1 MKHFSRTR
9 GLRLTP
15 AIACGVVLV
24 WVVAGLAGRVS
35 AQPITNVIPTAAR
48 PLPLSAVRLTGGPL
62 KNAQDLDAKYLLAL
76 EPDRMLAGYRLR
88 AGLEPK
94 AKGYGGWDS
103 VEGKQLTGHIGGHY
117 LSAVSLMYA
126 ATGDPRFKER
136 ADYMVKELKE
146 VQDKHGDGYLGAL
159 ANGKERFAEVAQGN
173 IRSGGFDLNGLWS
186 PWYVLHKTYAGLRDA
201 WRFTGNRTALE
212 LEIKYAA
219 WAEGILSKLDDAQVQ
234 RMLNTE
240 FGGMNE
246 IFADLYADTGDQR
259 WLDLSYRFEHRSFT
273 EPLKRHQDNLA
284 GKHGNTQVPK
294 MLGSLSRFGYVGDP
308 GDGFAAGFF
317 WDRVVDHHSY
327 ATGGHGKDEYF
338 GEPDRL
344 NDRVD
349 GRTAETCNV
358 YNLLK
363 MSRALFALRPD
374 AHYADFHERALF
386 NHILASLDPQDG
398 WACYMVPVG
407 RGVQHEYERNMLD
420 GGFTCCTGSSME
432 SHALHGDGLYYES
445 GDKLWVTVYAPS
457 TANWQAAGVKLAME
471 TDFPEGESATL
482 KLTVAAPKEF
492 TLALRRPYWVGT
504 NFSVSVNG
512 EPVAPALLAAPR
524 GDAPG
529 RRGSPA
535 APAKT
540 GSFVELKR
548 TWKTGDE
555 VSIKL
560 PKTLRLEPLPDNP
573 RRVAILWGP
582 LVLAGDLGPEERR
595 RGRGGAPDDV
605 PVFVAAERPVAEWLK
620 PLPDKA
626 GCFRTDGVGK
636 ERDVDFVPFYRLHRR
651 TYAVYWDL
659 FTPAEWTQHAAQ
671 LAAERE
677 QQRQL
682 EAATIG
688 YAQPGEMQAERDAN
702 MQGEDTEPVRIQ
714 SRPGR
719 RGTKWF
725 SFDLPV
731 DATKPMTLVVTYN
744 HDEWQERTFEILVDG
759 TRVGEQTIERRG
771 PMKFFDVEYPV
782 PAELV
787 KGKQKVTVKFQAT
800 KGNEIGAVFG
810 IRMIRAA
817 AAAPPQ
823 SSATEAVRPVPGEVR
838 ERFKLSP
845 FYQKHV
851 GVAGLPIVGSTNV
864 SDFALLEAAWIVR
877 HMLDGR
883 EGILRAMASNNVR
896 LAVMAGN
903 EYTTDIPEHSDLKS
917 AVYWDRRA
925 RGLGA
930 TDARPAV
937 SCAEE
942 NLLGYPG
949 DPYSTE
955 NILIHEFAHAI
966 HEMGLSQTDPTFDA
980 RLKAAF
986 QDATKRGLWKGTYAG
1001 SNRAEYWAEGVQDWF
1016 DNNRQNDA
1024 LHNHINTRAELKEY
1038 DPALAKLCAEVFGDR
1053 EWRYQKPAERDAA
1066 GRVHLAGFDA
1076 AKAPRFVWREA
1087 PITPQP
1093 RVLLQTALGDIEVE
1107 LDAGKAPATTK
1118 NFLRY
1123 ALAGFYS
1130 DGVFHRTV
1138 TLENQPT
1145 NAVKIQ
1151 VIQASANP
1159 ARTNEF
1165 FPPIPLERTRD
1176 TGLKHLDGTIS
1187 MARDTPDSA
1196 QDHFFICLGDQ
1207 PALDFGGARNP
1218 DGQGFAAFGR
1228 VVKGMEVVRKIHT
1241 APADGQSLKPPLL
1254 LQRVIRT
1261 E

>member
-1 MKHFSRTR
+1 MLHSRWICE
-9 GLRLTP
+9 LFAAAALNQA
-15 AIACGVVLV
+15 AIFLLV
-24 WVVAGLAGRVS
+24 AFGSGGS
-35 AQPITNVIPTAAR
+35 ASAAPITNVIPTAAR

-88 AGLEPK
+88 AGLAPK

-201 WRFTGNRTALE
+201 YRFTGNRTALE

-246 IFADLYADTGDQR
+246 VFADLYADTGDKR

-294 MLGSLSRFGYVGDP
+294 MLGSLSRFAYTGDP
-308 GDGFAAGFF
+308 GDGFAAGYF

-338 GEPDRL
+338 GEPDKL
-344 NDRVD
+344 SDRVD

-358 YNLLK
+358 YNMLK
-363 MSRALFALRPD
+363 MARSLFALRPD

-386 NHILASLDPQDG
+386 NHILASQDPQDG

-432 SHALHGDGLYYES
+432 SHALHGDGIYYES
-445 GDKLWVTVYAPS
+445 GDKLWVSVYAPS
-457 TANWQAAGVKLAME
+457 TADWSAAGVKLVME

-482 KLTVAAPKEF
+482 KLTLAAQKEF
-492 TLALRRPYWVGT
+492 TLALRRPFWVAT
-504 NFSVSVNG
+504 NFSVSING
-512 EPVAPALLAAPR
+512 EPVAPELLAAPR
-524 GDAPG
+524 TEAPG
-529 RRGSPA
+529 RRGSAGATP
-535 APAKT
+535 KNS
-540 GSFVELKR
+540 SFVELKR
-548 TWKTGDE
+548 TWKTGDQ
-555 VSIKL
+555 VTVIL

-582 LVLAGDLGPEERR
+582 LVLAGDLGPEEGR
-595 RGRGGAPDDV
+595 RGSQTDAV
-605 PVFVAAERPVAEWLK
+605 PVFVSAERPVADWLK
-620 PLPDKA
+620 PVADKP
-626 GCFRTDGVGK
+626 GCFRTDGVGR

-659 FTPAEWTQHAAQ
+659 FTPAEWEQHSAQ
-671 LAAERE
+671 LAVERE
-677 QQRQL
+677 KQRQL
-682 EAATIG
+682 EAATVG

-731 DATKPMTLVVTYN
+731 DPTKPMTLVVTYN

-810 IRMIRAA
+810 MRMIRAGA
-817 AAAPPQ
+817 
-823 SSATEAVRPVPGEVR
+823 
-838 ERFKLSP
+838 
-845 FYQKHV
+845 
-851 GVAGLPIVGSTNV
+851 
-864 SDFALLEAAWIVR
+864 
-877 HMLDGR
+877 
-883 EGILRAMASNNVR
+883 
-896 LAVMAGN
+896 AVM
-903 EYTTDIPEHSDLKS
+903 PK
-917 AVYWDRRA
+917 
-925 RGLGA
+925 
-930 TDARPAV
+930 
-937 SCAEE
+937 
-942 NLLGYPG
+942 
-949 DPYSTE
+949 
-955 NILIHEFAHAI
+955 
-966 HEMGLSQTDPTFDA
+966 
-980 RLKAAF
+980 
-986 QDATKRGLWKGTYAG
+986 
-1001 SNRAEYWAEGVQDWF
+1001 
-1016 DNNRQNDA
+1016 
-1024 LHNHINTRAELKEY
+1024 
-1038 DPALAKLCAEVFGDR
+1038 
-1053 EWRYQKPAERDAA
+1053 
-1066 GRVHLAGFDA
+1066 
-1076 AKAPRFVWREA
+1076 
-1087 PITPQP
+1087 P
-1093 RVLLQTALGDIEVE
+1093 RVVIQTTLGDIEVE
-1107 LDAGKAPATTK
+1107 LDAERAPVSTK

-1130 DGVFHRTV
+1130 DGLFHRTV
-1138 TLENQPT
+1138 TLDNQPT

-1159 ARTNEF
+1159 AKTNEF
-1165 FPPIPLERTRD
+1165 FPPIALEHTRD
-1176 TGLKHLDGTIS
+1176 TGLKHLDGTLS

-1228 VVKGMEVVRKIHT
+1228 VVKGMEVVREIHA
-1241 APADGQSLKPPLL
+1241 APAEGQSLKPPVL
-1254 LQRVIRT
+1254 LQRVIRA